1 MIENTQEVAKS
12 IGWLG
17 ETWGFWIQT
26 GAFLLSAVAGV
37 AVIYF
42 NGKQARTRAL
52 IDMLTHHKSDK
63 DLVEATRRV
72 NALHSNGGR
81 LSHHVDKDSDERKS
95 ILKVLNTQEFIA
107 VGVRM
112 KAFDEDVYKEM
123 QCSNVLRLWSASK
136 GFITEL
142 RESDKAPT
150 IFQDFERLATRW
162 EKKPI
167 KKIN

>member
-1 MIENTQEVAKS
+1 MTECIQEVAKTV
-12 IGWLG
+12 GWLG

-52 IDMLTHHKSDK
+52 IDMLMHHKSDK

-72 NALHSNGGR
+72 YALQSNGGR
-81 LSHHVDKDSDERKS
+81 LSQHVDKDSEERKD

-112 KAFDEDVYKEM
+112 KAFDERVYKEM
-123 QCSNVLRLWSASK
+123 QCTNVLRLWSASK

-142 RESDKAPT
+142 RESDQKKT
-150 IFQDFERLATRW
+150 IFQDFERLAIRW
-162 EKKPI
+162 EKSPI
-167 KKIN
+167 KQV

>member
-1 MIENTQEVAKS
+1 M
-12 IGWLG
+12 
-17 ETWGFWIQT
+17 
-26 GAFLLSAVAGV
+26 LSAAAGV

-52 IDMLTHHKSDK
+52 IDMLMHHKSDK

-72 NALHSNGGR
+72 YALHSNGGR
-81 LSHHVDKDSDERKS
+81 LSHHVDKDSDERKD

-107 VGVRM
+107 AGVRM
-112 KAFDEDVYKEM
+112 KAFDEKVYKEM
-123 QCSNVLRLWSASK
+123 QCTNVLRLWSAAK

-142 RESDKAPT
+142 RESDKRPT

-162 EKKPI
+162 EKDPI